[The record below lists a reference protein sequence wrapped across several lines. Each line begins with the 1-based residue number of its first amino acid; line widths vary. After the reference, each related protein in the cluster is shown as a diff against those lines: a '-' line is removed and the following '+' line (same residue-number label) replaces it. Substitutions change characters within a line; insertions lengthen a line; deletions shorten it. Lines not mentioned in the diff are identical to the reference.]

1 MPPQRHLPECP
12 IPLGAQI
19 NPRNNRI
26 FVILNDGGRLK
37 RKVVGLAVD
46 ADTMLPANVF
56 QDIYPSL
63 WKDRYVEPQ
72 VRDSERIFG
81 PYAVFLARATA
92 SGLYPILTETVGA
105 AAANAIMDL
114 ALPED
119 DPRGG
124 PALMRFSGECR
135 DDAWYSGFFARGLD
149 AGQLLQL
156 KMQWTRACA
165 EKGHTSVWLAATA
178 LQGQDG
184 PVTCIRALSENDGTP
199 VSWALSRR
207 PCNAA
212 CLQEMQS
219 FLAPFGISVAGVLL
233 DAACCSRE
241 VTDHLHATGMPW
253 LAELNDDHPLFQS
266 MVERHGASLRW
277 NCRHLL
283 CGSDCGLFG
292 MSCGVQ
298 ELGFDGMQGSV
309 GLFFDASAA
318 ASDSVDFLHE
328 MRHVEQTISRDFA
341 GDEDVRVPEAYA
353 AYFSLEKDGDAES
366 LVRLHS
372 AWQATM
378 DRLGMSC
385 VLSSQGLDAEA
396 MHRLLELFKP
406 GEVPVDAPGTE
417 GQSAT
422 ALETWLAACVV
433 ADVLEREALAFS
445 SNIGMDTK
453 AINEALED
461 CRLILSEGRWWYL
474 NGTLQLDDPF
484 FEGLELTRRSITAIA
499 GLANEQQAAI
509 DEGRP
514 CDAVLHTLPLRRGT
528 APKTGTGRRGRPMGV
543 RQQKVEATRELFQL
557 VQEGGQIT
565 VEMLLAAGLK
575 LPGLTGTD
583 APAQPAPAAAV
594 TAAAATSDSAAPEAP
609 LTATSDSATPAA
621 SATAASD
628 SAAPEAPVRHGRGRP
643 KGSRNKRTLER
654 EALLIATAA
663 PAAPET
669 GAPAGPA
676 DESPAV

>member
-1 MPPQRHLPECP
+1 MPPLRHLPACP

-19 NPRNNRI
+19 NPRNNRV
-26 FVILNDGGRLK
+26 FVILNDGGKLK
-37 RKVVGLAVD
+37 RKVVGEAVD
-46 ADTMLPANVF
+46 ADTMLPVKFF

-63 WKDRYVEPQ
+63 WKDRYVDPQ
-72 VRDSERIFG
+72 VRDSERLFG
-81 PYAVFLARATA
+81 LYAFFLARATA

-119 DPRGG
+119 DPCCG

-135 DDAWYSGFFARGLD
+135 DADWYGSFFARGLD

-178 LQGQDG
+178 LQDQDG

-199 VSWALSRR
+199 VSWALSRMH
-207 PCNAA
+207 CNAA
-212 CLQEMQS
+212 CLQEMQA

-241 VTDHLHATGMPW
+241 VTDHLQETGMPW

-283 CGSDCGLFG
+283 CGCGLFG
-292 MSCGVQ
+292 MSAGVQ
-298 ELGFDGMQGSV
+298 ELGFDGMRGSV
-309 GLFFDASAA
+309 GLFFDAMTA
-318 ASDSVDFLHE
+318 ASDSVDFLHD
-328 MRHVEQTISRDFA
+328 MRHVEQDISRAFA

-366 LVRLHS
+366 LMRLHP
-372 AWQATM
+372 AWQEKM

-385 VLSSQGLDAEA
+385 ILSSQGLDAEA
-396 MHRLLELFKP
+396 MHRLLDLFKP
-406 GEVPVDAPGTE
+406 DDAPVDAPGAE

-422 ALETWLAACVV
+422 ALETWLAACVAV
-433 ADVLEREALAFS
+433 DVLDHKARAFS
-445 SNIGMDTK
+445 SAIGMDTG
-453 AINEALED
+453 AIEEALED
-461 CRLILSEGRWWYL
+461 CRLIRSQGRWWYL
-474 NGTLQLDDPF
+474 NGTLQLDDPLF
-484 FEGLELTRRSITAIA
+484 AGLELTRRSISAIA

-514 CDAVLHTLPLRRGT
+514 CDAVIHALPLRRGA
-528 APKTGTGRRGRPMGV
+528 APRTGTGRRGRPVGV

-557 VQEGGQIT
+557 VQEGGQVT

-575 LPGLTGTD
+575 LPGLNGTD
-583 APAQPAPAAAV
+583 APAQPTPAASAAPATAVSDNGAPAAPAAAV
-594 TAAAATSDSAAPEAP
+594 SDNGAPAAPAAAAADSV
-609 LTATSDSATPAA
+609 
-621 SATAASD
+621 
-628 SAAPEAPVRHGRGRP
+628 APEAPVRHGRGRP
-643 KGSRNKRTLER
+643 KGSRNRKTLER
-654 EALLIATAA
+654 EALLITAAAA
-663 PAAPET
+663 PAAPSAGT
-669 GAPAGPA
+669 PADPA
-676 DESPAV
+676 DEPPAV